1 MSEPMEDKSLGRG
14 MTTEKDRVRKVAL
27 AWLRMNSRKGG
38 DKIDA
43 LTRLILKEIKRAE
56 RRVRESAS
64 CDCCFKS
71 TDPF

>member
-1 MSEPMEDKSLGRG
+1 MEDKSLERGRA
-14 MTTEKDRVRKVAL
+14 TEKDRVRKVATAHL
-27 AWLRMNSRKGG
+27 GRGCFCKQGEVCPV
-38 DKIDA
+38 DK
-43 LTRLILKEIKRAE
+43 LEKLILKEIKRAE